1 MMKLTS
7 LASVIS
13 CLLSFLAGLVYAGG
27 FARAPT
33 PRAAGATLDSS
44 CDESGAA
51 AAPRRVEA
59 RDVTLPD
66 GRVAH
71 VVMVDEAA
79 WE

>member
-27 FARAPT
+27 FPRAPAA
-33 PRAAGATLDSS
+33 RSAGAPLASF
-44 CDESGAA
+44 CDDRGAA
-51 AAPRRVEA
+51 AVPRRVEG

-71 VVMVDEAA
+71 VVMVDEGA